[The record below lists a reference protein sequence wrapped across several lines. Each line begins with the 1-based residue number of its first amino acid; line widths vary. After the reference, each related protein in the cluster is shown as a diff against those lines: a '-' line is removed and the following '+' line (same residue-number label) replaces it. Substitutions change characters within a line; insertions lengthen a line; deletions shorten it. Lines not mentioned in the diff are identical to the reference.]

1 MKSILIL
8 GKVMLWTEIVFY
20 VGIGIIAG
28 IVGFMLLW
36 FLINRKGK
44 QGKLYLPIPIFISE
58 KIREKK

>member
-20 VGIGIIAG
+20 VGIGIITG
-28 IVGFMLLW
+28 IVGLMLLW

-44 QGKLYLPIPIFISE
+44 
-58 KIREKK
+58 